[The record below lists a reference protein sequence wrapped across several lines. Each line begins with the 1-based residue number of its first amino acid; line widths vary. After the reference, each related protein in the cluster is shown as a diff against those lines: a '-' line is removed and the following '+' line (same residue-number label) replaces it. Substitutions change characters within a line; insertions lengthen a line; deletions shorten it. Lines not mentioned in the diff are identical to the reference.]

1 MTYVNQ
7 CANGRLTL
15 RNERLRARAERR
27 SWMFNYDALAE
38 ADKAASA
45 AGTVSLFTPT
55 RSCRGAST

>member
-15 RNERLRARAERR
+15 RNERLRAQAERR

-45 AGTVSLFTPT
+45 AGL
-55 RSCRGAST
+55 